1 MQATVARLEALEND
15 FAVQDSGV
23 GGSSD
28 DEEFVLEEEP
38 DEGGGGGVD
47 CVARFLNLFKYL

>member
-15 FAVQDSGV
+15 FAVRDSGV

-28 DEEFVLEEEP
+28 DEDFVLEEEP
-38 DEGGGGGVD
+38 DEGGGGGID
-47 CVARFLNLFKYL
+47 CVASEFPNPV